1 MIQRYIPT
9 FSEFDGYKGMLP
21 GEDDGYG
28 RSYVLFADH
37 QQALSALEEQLR
49 LRNLQR
55 EASVETERKD
65 CIRALTALSAA
76 GVCTPEETYGTNSS
90 WAIGDLCKAL
100 AAAQTRI
107 AELEKAVTTY
117 KHRHESGGPLSKL
130 REDSCQCS
138 ACDQARAALGVNT
151 K

>member
-1 MIQRYIPT
+1 MTIQRYSIYG
-9 FSEFDGYKGMLP
+9 SCYDKG
-21 GEDDGYG
+21 EWV
-28 RSYVLFADH
+28 RFKDH

-100 AAAQTRI
+100 TAAQARI
-107 AELEKAVTTY
+107 TELEKALQNLDDAVMREGIERTEDEGN
-117 KHRHESGGPLSKL
+117 HRSGEKFIALMDALK
-130 REDSCQCS
+130 
-138 ACDQARAALGVNT
+138 QARALSPKEPA
-151 K
+151 